1 VTWLITSD
9 LHLSDRARDEHRFE
23 LFQWLAK
30 QQQKY
35 NTTATF
41 ILGDITEKKDKH
53 SSKLVNRIIDELI
66 GLKPPIYILKGNHDF
81 IDPDN
86 PYFKFLNCIE
96 GVEFVV
102 EPTFLKEHGMA
113 MIPHQPNQQALDKT
127 ASIIPD
133 KAPGVVLHQALDGAI
148 AETGARLS
156 GLSAAAIETKRPL
169 GAWAGD
175 IHRPQRVGG
184 ITYVGA
190 PYHVRFGDDFSPRVL
205 IIKNGKEQNLY
216 FPAPHKWVLQIHDAD
231 EILDNE
237 DLREGDQVKVMIE
250 LAREEVVEWAA
261 HKRRALEA
269 CAEMGVDVYGVDLKV
284 APSKRKERTKLEP
297 GTSRTREEVFTDFCK
312 AEKVANNIKKAGS
325 KLLV

>member
-1 VTWLITSD
+1 MTLLLTSD
-9 LHLSDRARDEHRFE
+9 LHLTDLPRDEHRFK
-23 LFQWLAK
+23 LFKWLAK
-30 QQQKY
+30 QQERFKPR
-35 NTTATF
+35 ATM
-41 ILGDITEKKDKH
+41 ILGDITNSKDKH
-53 SSKLVNRIIDELI
+53 SAKLVNAIVNGLI
-66 GLKPPIYILKGNHDF
+66 LLKPPIYILKGNHDYISPTNPF
-81 IDPDN
+81 FGFLSCIDG
-86 PYFKFLNCIE
+86 II
-96 GVEFVV
+96 FVSD
-102 EPTFLKEHGMA
+102 PLLPWDGFA
-113 MIPHQPNQQALDKT
+113 MIPHEYSQDAFDRACK
-127 ASIIPD
+127 IIPSR
-133 KAPGVVLHQALDGAI
+133 AEGVTIHACLDGAI

-156 GLSAAAIETKRPL
+156 GLSAAAIEAKRPL

-175 IHRPQRVGG
+175 IHRPQRVSG

-205 IIKNGKEQNLY
+205 LIKNGIEQNIY

-250 LAREEVVEWAA
+250 LAREEVVEWNA

-269 CAEMGVDVYGVDLKV
+269 CKEMGVEVYGVDLKV
-284 APSKRKERTKLEP
+284 APSKRKERIKAEE